1 MEQPEKLLL
10 IIFYRN
16 PQAGKVK
23 TRLAATLGDEKALEI
38 FVKLS
43 SHIRDIT
50 ENLAVVDKIVYYSD
64 AIEQGDLWTDIAYL
78 KALQRGDDLGARMKN
93 AFAEGFRSG
102 YTSACIIG
110 TDCYEL
116 TEEVLARSFEALKT
130 ADAVVGP
137 ARDGGYYLLG
147 MKKTFPELFD
157 NKPWSTDAVFRKTI
171 EDLDLLG
178 LKYAILPVL
187 RDVDTE
193 DDVPP
198 ELLA

>member
-1 MEQPEKLLL
+1 MEQEKLLL

-16 PQAGKVK
+16 PQAGTVK

-43 SHIRDIT
+43 LHIRDIT
-50 ENLAVVDKIVYYSD
+50 ENLTVVDKIVYYSD
-64 AIEQGDLWTDIAYL
+64 AIEQGDLWNETAYL

-102 YTSACIIG
+102 YTSVCIIG

-147 MKKTFPELFD
+147 MKKPFPELFD

-171 EDLDLLG
+171 EDLDQLG

>member
-1 MEQPEKLLL
+1 MEQPGKSLL

-50 ENLAVVDKIVYYSD
+50 ENLTVDKIVFYSD
-64 AIEQGDLWTDIAYL
+64 AIEQGDLWTDTAYL

-102 YTSACIIG
+102 YISVCIIG

-147 MKKTFPELFD
+147 MNKPFPELFD
-157 NKPWSTDAVFRKTI
+157 NKPWSTDTVFRKTI

-198 ELLA
+198 ELLV

>member
-1 MEQPEKLLL
+1 MEQPEKSLL

-50 ENLAVVDKIVYYSD
+50 ENLTVDKIVFYSD
-64 AIEQGDLWTDIAYL
+64 AIEQGDLWTDTAYL

-102 YTSACIIG
+102 YISVCIIG

-147 MKKTFPELFD
+147 MNKPFPELFD
-157 NKPWSTDAVFRKTI
+157 NKPWSTDTVFRKTI

-198 ELLA
+198 ELLV

>member
-1 MEQPEKLLL
+1 MEQPEKSLL

-50 ENLAVVDKIVYYSD
+50 ENLTVDKIVFYSD
-64 AIEQGDLWTDIAYL
+64 AIEQGDLWTDTAYL

-102 YTSACIIG
+102 YISVCIIG

-147 MKKTFPELFD
+147 MNKPFPELFD
-157 NKPWSTDAVFRKTI
+157 NKPWSTDTVSRKTI

-198 ELLA
+198 ELLV